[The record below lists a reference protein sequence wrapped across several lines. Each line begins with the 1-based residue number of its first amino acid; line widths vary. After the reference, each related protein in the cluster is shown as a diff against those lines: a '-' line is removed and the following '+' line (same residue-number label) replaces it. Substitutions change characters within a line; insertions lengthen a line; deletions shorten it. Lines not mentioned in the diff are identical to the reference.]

1 MSTLNVR
8 LNDFDAQLLKSLVET
23 TGQSKTSRQS
33 KTSLV
38 IQAIRNLN
46 LELREESG
54 VTLLGP
60 DSFDA
65 FLEKISTPETDLQVI
80 AARERLMSM
89 KPVWAK

>member
-23 TGQSKTSRQS
+23 TGQS